1 MTARFGAFGK
11 MPSLGDFFR
20 IELPQ
25 GFVDPWDRW
34 LQEGLVA
41 ARAALGARW
50 QDNYFSAPIWRFSLS
65 PGLAGAAAVFGVM
78 MMSVDRV
85 GRQFPLTLAMT
96 LPDGTDP
103 LLAHLGGERVFVAL
117 EAVALDAL
125 EDTMTR
131 DRLAAN
137 LDAVPAPEAARPSS
151 GVRREPGGVVVIGT
165 GDLIP
170 LIAVDALRSTIRRPS
185 VWSTDIGGETRMMV
199 CEGLPAGGQ
208 LVGMFDLGARVWTGR
223 EVHDDDMAEV
233 PAPAPAMPAPLD
245 LAPAALAEAPR
256 RPVAPVAEHVPLE
269 DPLADI
275 LGHDE
280 PLFGESDPDDDPFA
294 AILSGGDPTDEA
306 PAESVTPP
314 RHVPDAPQEA

>member
-1 MTARFGAFGK
+1 

-20 IELPQ
+20 VELPQ

-34 LQEGLVA
+34 MQEGLVA
-41 ARAALGARW
+41 AKAALGPRW

-103 LLAHLGGERVFVAL
+103 LLAHLGGDRVFVAL

-131 DRLAAN
+131 ERLAAN
-137 LDAVPAPEAARPSS
+137 LDAIPAPEASAEAS
-151 GVRREPGGVVVIGT
+151 GLRREPGGVVVIGA

-170 LIAVDALRSTIRRPS
+170 RIAADALRSTIRRPS
-185 VWSTDIGGETRMMV
+185 VWSADIGGETRMMV

-208 LVGMFDLGARVWTGR
+208 LVGLFDLGSRVWTGR
-223 EVHDDDMAEV
+223 EMQDDDMAEAPP
-233 PAPAPAMPAPLD
+233 PALAVPAPLD
-245 LAPAALAEAPR
+245 LPPSAMVAAPR
-256 RPVAPVAEHVPLE
+256 KAAAPLAEHVPLE

-275 LGHDE
+275 LGGDE
-280 PLFGESDPDDDPFA
+280 PLFADVDPDDDPFA
-294 AILSGGDPTDEA
+294 DILSGGDPTDEA
-306 PAESVTPP
+306 PPA